1 MLNKGKIMYKYKVQV
16 KKVSG
21 RLNESVLPS
30 KNLIVKTKTKKSKSA
45 VLTEASKFFKK
56 KYGLVIESAEVQP
69 QDEYFYS
76 EVGVRGKCFYKVLKK
91 TPGTV
96 TVVRVKT
103 ESAYDENGNKIGVQ
117 PSTEVAKG
125 STPVRKKV
133 HNLDK
138 NKDPKHD
145 YIEFNLYGRAVRWM
159 GVDYYKSDWED
170 SFKYPQTID

>member
-1 MLNKGKIMYKYKVQV
+1 MFKYKVNI
-16 KKVSG
+16 KRVSG

-30 KNLIVKTKTKKSKSA
+30 KSLVVKSKTKKSKSY
-45 VLTEASKFFKK
+45 VLSEASNFFKK
-56 KYGLVIESAEVQP
+56 KYGLVIESADVQP
-69 QDEYFYS
+69 QDEFFYS
-76 EVGVRGKCFYKVLKK
+76 EVGARGKCFYKVLKK

-103 ESAYDENGNKIGVQ
+103 EPAYDENGNRIGVQ
-117 PSTEVAKG
+117 PSSEVAKG

-145 YIEFNLYGRAVRWM
+145 YIEFKLYGTAHRWM

-170 SFKYPQTID
+170 SF

>member
-1 MLNKGKIMYKYKVQV
+1 MYKYNV
-16 KKVSG
+16 KIQKVSG
-21 RLNESVLPS
+21 SLNESVLPS
-30 KNLIVKTKTKKSKSA
+30 KSLVVKSKTKKSDKEVFA
-45 VLTEASKFFKK
+45 EASAYFKN
-56 KYGLVIESAEVQP
+56 KYGLVIESADVQS

-103 ESAYDENGNKIGVQ
+103 EPAYDENGNQIGVQ
-117 PSTEVAKG
+117 PSSEVAKG

-145 YIEFNLYGRAVRWM
+145 FIEFKMYGTAHRWM
-159 GVDYYKSDWED
+159 GTDYHKSEWED
-170 SFKYPQTID
+170 SFENPQTIN

>member
-1 MLNKGKIMYKYKVQV
+1 MFKYKVNI
-16 KKVSG
+16 KRVSG

-30 KNLIVKTKTKKSKSA
+30 NSLVVKSKTKKSKSA
-45 VLTEASKFFKK
+45 VLSEASKFFKK
-56 KYGLVIESAEVQP
+56 KYGLVIESADVQS

-103 ESAYDENGNKIGVQ
+103 EPAYDENGHQIGVQ
-117 PSTEVAKG
+117 PSSEVEKG

-133 HNLDK
+133 HNFYK
-138 NKDPKHD
+138 NKDTKYD
-145 YIEFNLYGRAVRWM
+145 YIEFKLGGTASRWM
-159 GVDYYKSDWED
+159 GVDYYKSAWED
-170 SFKYPQTID
+170 SFENRQTID